1 MSSPC
6 GPRSTLEQ
14 RRSRRRDGH
23 AENRTRAYQA
33 DRASLP
39 QPGALTAASLSD
51 SHQPRLCER
60 GQIDLGYLTNLS
72 PYQLSAGSRDLPID
86 RIIEHPSFRDSAESY
101 FVQVANLVAFL
112 LYQEIAPNG
121 YMRKTGGQSY
131 FGRFGPILLTQAS
144 SSDPRGIVRL

>member
-60 GQIDLGYLTNLS
+60 GQIDLGHLTNPS
-72 PYQLSAGSRDLPID
+72 PYQFTPLACALLTSATHSSTMSQPNANSSGAGALGALRTLTRRPLVVVLEDL
-86 RIIEHPSFRDSAESY
+86 E
-101 FVQVANLVAFL
+101 VCL
-112 LYQEIAPNG
+112 LY
-121 YMRKTGGQSY
+121 T
-131 FGRFGPILLTQAS
+131 
-144 SSDPRGIVRL
+144 